1 MLPPTR
7 VAGEFRPEYSRSGVT
22 PQARPDP
29 SPASRN
35 TRKPFLP
42 TVNVRTSGYLPFS
55 WKLAALGA
63 TAVFATLLVL
73 LWPVYLQGRENS
85 TKLHGLRLAA
95 IARSAAISLDADSL
109 DVIGARGQN
118 TEAFVGARS
127 QLRRLWNA
135 NDGNEAELSNGI
147 AVVRK
152 SGTSF
157 RHLVH
162 SSWNA
167 GVPQYRTQWNPPA
180 ELRDTIEINRAGYT
194 SVYRSGEEQL
204 LIAVAP
210 VLRADGTP
218 AGFVVTTLKADRFLE
233 DLRTRLTGVAAW
245 TLIAFVVAG
254 VLSILLARR
263 LSKGIKAVARHAQAS
278 AGGGLREELSFS
290 SNDEIGTL
298 AESMRNM
305 TASLRSLLR
314 DVDAGA
320 SEVAA
325 TAEELASG
333 AEEMSAST
341 QEVSSAAH
349 SIADS
354 AALQTKGI
362 NTVVSTAL
370 RVAERALTTADYARS
385 AQNAADTV
393 AISARRGAQAA
404 EEALKSMGT
413 ISTVTSEAVP
423 AVTELGEKSLR
434 IGKITDTIAVIARQT
449 NLLALNAAIEAARAG
464 EHGKGFAVVAD
475 EVRKLAGESARALD
489 TIRRLATEIR
499 VASLRTGERIT
510 LVSDSV
516 ASGESVIRSSTAA
529 LTQITKEIEGSREA
543 VARIVEVTDL
553 QQREAD
559 SLARE
564 IEQIASVAEQNAATS
579 HQVSAVVE
587 EQTSS
592 MLHVTESS
600 QHLADIAAR
609 LKGAMSRFE
618 L

>member
-7 VAGEFRPEYSRSGVT
+7 VSREFRPEYSPSVGA
-22 PQARPDP
+22 PQARDGSTPG
-29 SPASRN
+29 SRA
-35 TRKPFLP
+35 RKDALAAEMRGR
-42 TVNVRTSGYLPFS
+42 NYLPFS
-55 WKLAALGA
+55 TKMAALGA
-63 TAVFATLLVL
+63 AAVFATLIVL
-73 LWPVYLQGRENS
+73 LIPVYYQGRANS
-85 TKLHGLRLAA
+85 TRLHGLRLSA
-95 IARSAAISLDADSL
+95 IARSAAVALPAESL

-118 TEAFVGARS
+118 TEAFISARS
-127 QLRRLWNA
+127 ALSRLWRA
-135 NDGNEAELSNGI
+135 NDGNLSEFGNGI
-147 AVVRK
+147 AVVRRNPT
-152 SGTSF
+152 GGY
-157 RHLVH
+157 RYLVH

-167 GVPQYRTQWNPPA
+167 RAPQYTGRWLPPS
-180 ELRDTIEINRAGYT
+180 ELAASIAANQSGFT
-194 SVYRSGEEQL
+194 SVHDTDEGKML
-204 LIAVAP
+204 TAAAP

-218 AGFVVTTLKADRFLE
+218 AGFVVTTLKADGFLTE
-233 DLRTRLTGVAAW
+233 LRDQLIRLATY
-245 TLIAFVVAG
+245 TLIAFVVA
-254 VLSILLARR
+254 VALSIWLARR
-263 LSKGIKAVARHAQAS
+263 LTKGIKAVAAHAHAVS
-278 AGGGLREELSFS
+278 RGGLREELTFS

-298 AESMRNM
+298 AESMRDM
-305 TASLRSLLR
+305 TSSLRALLR

-333 AEEMSAST
+333 AEQMSAST

-393 AISARRGAQAA
+393 AMSARRGAQAA
-404 EEALKSMGT
+404 EEALASMGT

-434 IGKITDTIAVIARQT
+434 IGKITETIAVIARQT

-475 EVRKLAGESARALD
+475 EVRKLAAESAKALD

-499 VASLRTGERIT
+499 TAALRTSEQIT

-516 ASGESVIRSSTAA
+516 ASGESVIRSSTVA
-529 LTQITKEIEGSREA
+529 LTQISKEIEGSREA
-543 VARIVEVTDL
+543 VSRIVEATDA
-553 QQREAD
+553 QQKEAEA
-559 SLARE
+559 LARE

>member
-1 MLPPTR
+1 M
-7 VAGEFRPEYSRSGVT
+7 T
-22 PQARPDP
+22 PQARPSEP
-29 SPASRN
+29 PAPN
-35 TRKPFLP
+35 KPRSALLT
-42 TVNVRTSGYLPFS
+42 TVDVRGPGYLPFS

-63 TAVFATLLVL
+63 AAVLATLLVL

-85 TKLHGLRLAA
+85 TNLHGLRLAA
-95 IARSAAISLDADSL
+95 IARSAAISLSADSL

-152 SGTSF
+152 TGTAF
-157 RHLVH
+157 RYLVH

-167 GVPQYRTQWNPPA
+167 GVPQYRTQWVPPA
-180 ELRDTIEINRAGYT
+180 QLRDTIAINRPGYT

-204 LIAVAP
+204 LTAVAP

-233 DLRTRLTGVAAW
+233 DLRTQLAGLAAY

-254 VLSILLARR
+254 GLSILLARR
-263 LSKGIKAVARHAQAS
+263 LSKGIKAVARHAQAI

-362 NTVVSTAL
+362 NTVVSTSL
-370 RVAERALTTADYARS
+370 RLAERAITTADYARS

-393 AISARRGAQAA
+393 ALSARRGAQAA
-404 EEALKSMGT
+404 EEALASMGV
-413 ISTVTSEAVP
+413 ISSVTSEAVP

-475 EVRKLAGESARALD
+475 EVRKLAGESARALE
-489 TIRRLATEIR
+489 TIRRLAAEIR

-516 ASGESVIRSSTAA
+516 ASGEAVIRSSTAA
-529 LTQITKEIEGSREA
+529 LTQITKEIEGSRDA
-543 VARIVEVTDL
+543 VARIVEVTDT

-564 IEQIASVAEQNAATS
+564 IEQIAMVAEQNAATS

>member
-1 MLPPTR
+1 M
-7 VAGEFRPEYSRSGVT
+7 
-22 PQARPDP
+22 
-29 SPASRN
+29 
-35 TRKPFLP
+35 
-42 TVNVRTSGYLPFS
+42 
-55 WKLAALGA
+55 AALGA
-63 TAVFATLLVL
+63 AAVFSTLVVLLV
-73 LWPVYLQGRENS
+73 PVYRQGRTSLSN
-85 TKLHGLRLAA
+85 LHGQRLSA
-95 IARSAAISLDADSL
+95 IARSAAVAISADSL
-109 DVIGARGQN
+109 DKIDTPTGQN
-118 TEAFVGARS
+118 TAAFVTSRATLS
-127 QLRRLWNA
+127 QLWRA
-135 NDGNEAELSNGI
+135 NDGDLTELSNGI
-147 AVVRK
+147 AVVRRQGPRYK
-152 SGTSF
+152 Y
-157 RHLVH
+157 LVH
-162 SSWNA
+162 SSWTA
-167 GVPQYRTQWNPPA
+167 GQPQYRARSWEPPP
-180 ELRDTIEINRAGYT
+180 ELIDSIARSRPHFTKLYT
-194 SVYRSGEEQL
+194 TDEGKLLTAAAPILRENGE
-204 LIAVAP
+204 A
-210 VLRADGTP
+210 
-218 AGFVVTTLKADRFLE
+218 AGFVVTTLKADSFLA
-233 DLRTRLTGVAAW
+233 DLNVQLLQLMAF
-245 TLIAFVVAG
+245 TLIAFVVS
-254 VLSILLARR
+254 VLLSIWLARK
-263 LSKGIKAVARHAQAS
+263 LTQGIEAVAVHAQAVAR
-278 AGGGLREELSFS
+278 GGLREELSFV

-298 AESMRNM
+298 AESMRDM
-305 TASLRSLLR
+305 TASLRTLLR

-362 NTVVSTAL
+362 NTVVSTSL
-370 RVAERALTTADYARS
+370 RLAERALTTADYARS
-385 AQNAADTV
+385 AQSAADTV
-393 AISARRGAQAA
+393 AVSARRGTQAA
-404 EEALKSMGT
+404 EEALKSMGV
-413 ISTVTSEAVP
+413 ISSVTNEAVP

-434 IGKITDTIAVIARQT
+434 IGKITDTIAAIARQT

-475 EVRKLAGESARALD
+475 EVRKLAGESARALE

-499 VASLRTGERIT
+499 TASLRTGERIT

-516 ASGESVIRSSTAA
+516 ANGESVIRSSTAA
-529 LTQITKEIEGSREA
+529 LTQIGKEIEGSREA
-543 VARIVEVTDL
+543 VARIVEVTQL
-553 QQREAD
+553 QQKEAD

>member
-1 MLPPTR
+1 
-7 VAGEFRPEYSRSGVT
+7 
-22 PQARPDP
+22 
-29 SPASRN
+29 
-35 TRKPFLP
+35 
-42 TVNVRTSGYLPFS
+42 VRGAGYLPFS
-55 WKLAALGA
+55 SKLAALGA
-63 TAVFATLLVL
+63 AAVFTTLFVLLV
-73 LWPVYLQGRENS
+73 PVYLQGRANS
-85 TKLHGLRLAA
+85 TRLHGLRLSA
-95 IARSAAISLDADSL
+95 IARSAAVSLPAESL
-109 DVIGARGQN
+109 DVIGTRGQN
-118 TEAFVGARS
+118 TEAFISAR
-127 QLRRLWNA
+127 QTLGRLWRA
-135 NDGNEAELSNGI
+135 NDGNLSEFGNGI
-147 AVVRK
+147 AVVRLTP
-152 SGTSF
+152 SGTY
-157 RHLVH
+157 RYMVH

-167 GVPQYRTQWNPPA
+167 RAPQYNYTWTPPV
-180 ELRDTIEINRAGYT
+180 ELVGSLAANRPGFT
-194 SVYRSGEEQL
+194 SVHATDEGQML
-204 LIAVAP
+204 TAAAP

-218 AGFVVTTLKADRFLE
+218 AGFVVTTLRADGFLTE
-233 DLRTRLTGVAAW
+233 LRDQLVRLATF
-245 TLIAFVVAG
+245 TLIAFVVAVG
-254 VLSILLARR
+254 ISIWLARR
-263 LSKGIKAVARHAQAS
+263 LTKGIEAVATHAQAVAR
-278 AGGGLREELSFS
+278 GGLREELMFV

-305 TASLRSLLR
+305 TSSLRALLR
-314 DVDAGA
+314 DVDSGA

-349 SIADS
+349 SIAD
-354 AALQTKGI
+354 AAAVQTKGI
-362 NTVVSTAL
+362 NSAVSTSL
-370 RVAERALTTADYARS
+370 RLAERALKTAEYARS
-385 AQNAADTV
+385 AQSAADTV
-393 AISARRGAQAA
+393 AISAKRGAQAA

-475 EVRKLAGESARALD
+475 EVRKLAGESAKALE
-489 TIRRLATEIR
+489 TIRRLAAEIR

-510 LVSDSV
+510 LVSESV

-529 LTQITKEIEGSREA
+529 LTQITREIEGSREA
-543 VARIVEVTDL
+543 VARIVEVTDS
-553 QQREAD
+553 QQQEAD

-564 IEQIASVAEQNAATS
+564 IEQIATVAEQNAATS

-600 QHLADIAAR
+600 QHLAEIASR